1 LRLSRLTKS
10 SLDGDPSKT
19 SLGPQDLVGEGLS
32 RQLSQS
38 TEDDDDD
45 DESNS
50 GDAKETVYY
59 MPCANLDAD
68 ANIDR

>member
-1 LRLSRLTKS
+1 MDGDSSKS
-10 SLDGDPSKT
+10 SLE
-19 SLGPQDLVGEGLS
+19 PQDLVGDGLS

-45 DESNS
+45 DESNN

-59 MPCANLDAD
+59 MPCADLDTD
-68 ANIDR
+68 TNFDR